1 MEDLILQW
9 TIPSCVI
16 LILWR
21 MQDLLFSYNIAVDRS
36 DEMKRILGKS
46 AASVGLQLPEVYQP
60 WWSLIIRASPIE
72 RLNLVFGQFCLQFT
86 IIICFHVCILGTV
99 GTSSCC
105 CLITWTKRVCWCT
118 LEVADERKICFFTNK
133 IHTVY

>member
-60 WWSLIIRASPIE
+60 WWSLIIRPSPFE
-72 RLNLVFGQFCLQFT
+72 HLNLVSGQFCLQFT
-86 IIICFHVCILGTV
+86 VIIRFHVCILGTV
-99 GTSSCC
+99 GTSSSC

-118 LEVADERKICFFTNK
+118 LEAADERKICFFTNK